1 MMDGPDTWD
10 YYPLSETQIESD
22 RKLAEMMNS
31 VEKRPT
37 TYKLG

>member
-1 MMDGPDTWD
+1 MERPDAWD

-22 RKLAEMMNS
+22 RKLAEMMNRA
-31 VEKRPT
+31 EKRPA